1 MAIVYGLKVNLS
13 VALVA
18 MLNHT
23 ELNRLTTPNHTSFS
37 FINNI
42 TKIANLTTTAIV
54 SSNDVCS
61 SGSEVSATIEVI
73 YIHEFID
80 TYILFNLK

>member
-23 ELNRLTTPNHTSFS
+23 ELHRLSTQNHIKVAFNS
-37 FINNI
+37 NI
-42 TKIANLTTTAIV
+42 TKIANLTTAIV
-54 SSNDVCS
+54 SSDECS
-61 SGSEVSATIEVI
+61 SGSEISATIEVI
-73 YIHEFID
+73 CMPICYD
-80 TYILFNLK
+80 